1 MQDTM
6 GKLSDVNLDQQEDEN
21 AKDEEAQASEQGQAL
36 PVPSAVWCDAKQIKI

>member
-1 MQDTM
+1 M

-36 PVPSAVWCDAKQIKI
+36 PVPSAV